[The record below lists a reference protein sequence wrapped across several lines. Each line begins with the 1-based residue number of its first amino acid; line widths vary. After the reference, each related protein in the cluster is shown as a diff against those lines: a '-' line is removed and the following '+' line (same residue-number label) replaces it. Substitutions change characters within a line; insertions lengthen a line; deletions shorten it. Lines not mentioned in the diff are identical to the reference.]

1 MGLSAF
7 CLCHCVHDAVL
18 QSCSKKLIDTNL
30 VTIIEYYGG
39 KQKRR
44 SRHVSQKKS
53 KDSKKKL
60 SKKQMKKLEK
70 KRVSK
75 RDNAATCKVDKKR
88 EKAIRKAAKK
98 LGKSLSS
105 YSDAKGSKAL
115 KKGKTAKKGQQPAGA
130 ASCSASSFKL
140 DLGTCPC
147 CSKRC
152 PLSKPKCGKG
162 RAVARK
168 KRERLMGEAVA

>member
-1 MGLSAF
+1 MSA
-7 CLCHCVHDAVL
+7 
-18 QSCSKKLIDTNL
+18 KKKN
-30 VTIIEYYGG
+30 EE
-39 KQKRR
+39 
-44 SRHVSQKKS
+44 
-53 KDSKKKL
+53 SKKKL
-60 SKKQMKKLEK
+60 SKKQMKKIEK
-70 KRVSK
+70 MRASK
-75 RDNAATCKVDKKR
+75 RDDAAMRKAEKKR

-105 YSDAKGSKAL
+105 CSDAKGSKTP
-115 KKGKTAKKGQQPAGA
+115 KKNKAAKKGQRPAGA
-130 ASCSASSFKL
+130 ASFKL

-168 KRERLMGEAVA
+168 KRDRLMGEAVA

>member
-1 MGLSAF
+1 MSA
-7 CLCHCVHDAVL
+7 
-18 QSCSKKLIDTNL
+18 KKKND
-30 VTIIEYYGG
+30 E
-39 KQKRR
+39 
-44 SRHVSQKKS
+44 
-53 KDSKKKL
+53 SKKKL

-70 KRVSK
+70 MRASK
-75 RDNAATCKVDKKR
+75 RDDAAMRKAEKKR

-105 YSDAKGSKAL
+105 CSDAKGSKTP
-115 KKGKTAKKGQQPAGA
+115 KKNKAAKKGRRPAGA
-130 ASCSASSFKL
+130 ASFKL

>member
-1 MGLSAF
+1 MSA
-7 CLCHCVHDAVL
+7 
-18 QSCSKKLIDTNL
+18 KKKND
-30 VTIIEYYGG
+30 E
-39 KQKRR
+39 
-44 SRHVSQKKS
+44 
-53 KDSKKKL
+53 SKKKL

-70 KRVSK
+70 MWASK
-75 RDNAATCKVDKKR
+75 RDDAAMRKAEKKR

-105 YSDAKGSKAL
+105 CSDAKGSKTP
-115 KKGKTAKKGQQPAGA
+115 KKNKAAKKGHRPAGA
-130 ASCSASSFKL
+130 ASCPAASFKL

>member
-1 MGLSAF
+1 MSA
-7 CLCHCVHDAVL
+7 
-18 QSCSKKLIDTNL
+18 KKKND
-30 VTIIEYYGG
+30 E
-39 KQKRR
+39 
-44 SRHVSQKKS
+44 
-53 KDSKKKL
+53 SKKKL

-70 KRVSK
+70 MRASK
-75 RDNAATCKVDKKR
+75 RDDAAMRKAEKKR
-88 EKAIRKAAKK
+88 EKSIRKAAKK

-105 YSDAKGSKAL
+105 CSDAKGSKTP
-115 KKGKTAKKGQQPAGA
+115 KKNKAAKKGRRPAGA
-130 ASCSASSFKL
+130 ASFKL

>member
-1 MGLSAF
+1 MSA
-7 CLCHCVHDAVL
+7 
-18 QSCSKKLIDTNL
+18 K
-30 VTIIEYYGG
+30 
-39 KQKRR
+39 
-44 SRHVSQKKS
+44 KKS

-60 SKKQMKKLEK
+60 SKKQM
-70 KRVSK
+70 
-75 RDNAATCKVDKKR
+75 
-88 EKAIRKAAKK
+88 KK

>member
-1 MGLSAF
+1 MSA
-7 CLCHCVHDAVL
+7 
-18 QSCSKKLIDTNL
+18 KKKND
-30 VTIIEYYGG
+30 E
-39 KQKRR
+39 
-44 SRHVSQKKS
+44 
-53 KDSKKKL
+53 SKKKL
-60 SKKQMKKLEK
+60 SKKQMKKIEK
-70 KRVSK
+70 MRASK
-75 RDNAATCKVDKKR
+75 RDDAAMRKAEKKR

-105 YSDAKGSKAL
+105 CSDAKGSKTP
-115 KKGKTAKKGQQPAGA
+115 KKNKAAKKGQRPAGA
-130 ASCSASSFKL
+130 ASFKL

-168 KRERLMGEAVA
+168 KRDRLMGEAVA